1 MTTSSAPSK
10 ATIWAARLLAA
21 LPVLMLLLS
30 GVMKV
35 AGVDAVV
42 RDFGG
47 KFGFPPGTL
56 LPIGLLE
63 LGCTAIYL
71 WPRTAVLGAVLLT
84 GYLGGAV
91 VTHVRAGEPL
101 VALSPVL
108 LGAMLWGSLWFR
120 DARVKALLPT
130 RQ

>member
-1 MTTSSAPSK
+1 MSESFIQNLFAER
-10 ATIWAARLLAA
+10 I
-21 LPVLMLLLS
+21 
-30 GVMKV
+30 GG
-35 AGVDAVV
+35 AGYDK
-42 RDFGG
+42 G
-47 KFGFPPGTL
+47 
-56 LPIGLLE
+56 
-63 LGCTAIYL
+63 TAIYNVL
-71 WPRTAVLGAVLLT
+71 SEYMRKLTRAGSQVRGAVVNAIQPTRSADDVTALDHARMTSDVGAVLLT